1 MGDFF
6 YNLLTGEV
14 LGCILI
20 YFPHL
25 CFAYVS
31 YLKGTAKLSPC
42 FLPAIALS
50 GCSSDF
56 CHDTCCQALSP
67 LEITIK
73 MVHWQAVPFVTVG
86 DSEIFPVIF
95 IIAVGNFLKL
105 CILIKYFFSSP

>member
-1 MGDFF
+1 MTEGKHMSTASFRYILWGIFF

-31 YLKGTAKLSPC
+31 YLKGTAKLSHC

-56 CHDTCCQALSP
+56 SVMIHVVRLCLP
-67 LEITIK
+67 
-73 MVHWQAVPFVTVG
+73 
-86 DSEIFPVIF
+86 
-95 IIAVGNFLKL
+95 LKL
-105 CILIKYFFSSP
+105 PSKWYTGKQSHL